1 MAKILAWLEAFRLDI
16 IGKLAELFMARKL
29 TLIILAVEAERMAFF
44 KRQTHICRWAMAP
57 TQSFIMKAPI
67 ISAA

>member
-1 MAKILAWLEAFRLDI
+1 MAKISAWLEAFRPAI
-16 IGKLAELFMARKL
+16 TGRLAELFMARRL
-29 TLIILAVEAERMAFF
+29 TLIILAAEAERMAFF
-44 KRQTHICRWAMAP
+44 KRQTHICRWVMAP